1 MPASEPHSAAQPKPE
16 STEGQRADL
25 EVMRRA
31 IGDADNPPSFHHLVT
46 AWRRSQWS
54 EDPELRAAY
63 AAILADLLEAAASNG
78 STSPAREL
86 IEARQPAS
94 LVPAGN
100 EDEIGVMWRAINAAN
115 GVTDA
120 SADDE
125 ATPARERG
133 SAPDNP
139 RTALSFHH
147 IVTAWKRSQRCEDPD
162 LRGKYAKLVP
172 HLLEAFEIT
181 RQRVISAQLYERTC
195 AVAVLTDTDE
205 AVRRG
210 GRAIHLDPGDVHLSD
225 AHKLRAGCQ
234 DLHNRA
240 LNHLPS
246 KPRSICIGQAFEVLT
261 TLFAELN
268 ALATVPEQ
276 TWSSLR
282 EQLDQAREYYV
293 ASLMRTARLRYL
305 VGTLLGVLPYVAAVA
320 LFVPTDI
327 LSEREHEQLVAALVA
342 GAIGGTMSVM
352 IRVTGKAL
360 RLDSLEES
368 SPFALVALGAL
379 RPTIGAMFGAV
390 VFMLIVGR
398 IVPIDLPGGSAALFF
413 IAGFAFAAG
422 FNERF
427 ARDSLSRVEAA
438 MPPVGSTASEFEPH
452 MP

>member
-1 MPASEPHSAAQPKPE
+1 
-16 STEGQRADL
+16 
-25 EVMRRA
+25 MRRE
-31 IGDADNPPSFHHLVT
+31 IG
-46 AWRRSQWS
+46 
-54 EDPELRAAY
+54 ELRAAY
-63 AAILADLLEAAASNG
+63 AALADLLEVAASNG
-78 STSPAREL
+78 STAPAGEL
-86 IEARQPAS
+86 IEAQRLPCGS
-94 LVPAGN
+94 
-100 EDEIGVMWRAINAAN
+100 EDEIEVMWRAINAAK
-115 GVTDA
+115 GVRDA
-120 SADDE
+120 SAADE
-125 ATPARERG
+125 ATPAREG
-133 SAPDNP
+133 EALG
-139 RTALSFHH
+139 TALSFHH

-162 LRGKYAKLVP
+162 LRRKYAKLVP

-181 RQRVISAQLYERTC
+181 RKRVISAQLYERTC

-205 AVRRG
+205 AVKRG

-225 AHKLRAGCQ
+225 AHTLRAGCQ

-240 LNHLPS
+240 LNHLPR

-268 ALATVPEQ
+268 ALTPMPEQ
-276 TWSSLR
+276 TWTSLR
-282 EQLDQAREYYV
+282 DQLDDARDYYV
-293 ASLMRTARLRYL
+293 ASLVRTARLRYL
-305 VGTLLGVLPYVAAVA
+305 AGTLLGVLPYVAAVI
-320 LFVPTDI
+320 LFVLTDI
-327 LSEREHEQLVAALVA
+327 LSQREHEQLAAALAA

-368 SPFALVALGAL
+368 SPLALIALGAL

-438 MPPVGSTASEFEPH
+438 MPPAGSTSPQFEPH